1 MAKASR
7 ASHRSARNPQ
17 QIEVIAR
24 CVLVRDGRVL
34 LCQNVKHGY
43 FYLPGGH
50 VEFGEAAA
58 RAAERELAEEIG
70 VRVQVGELALVS
82 ECAFQAKR
90 AHHEINLVF
99 HAEPRQRW
107 PKELTA
113 PRSRESSI
121 AFHWIDLAA
130 AQDLDIRPTA
140 AKAWLTSGMGGA
152 RIEWISEVE

>member
-1 MAKASR
+1 MAKANPTSK
-7 ASHRSARNPQ
+7 RSARNSH

-24 CVLVRDGRVL
+24 CALVRDGRVL

-82 ECAFQAKR
+82 EGAFQGKR

-99 HAEPRQRW
+99 RAEPRQRW
-107 PKELTA
+107 PRALTA
-113 PRSRESSI
+113 PNSREPGI
-121 AFHWIDLAA
+121 AFQWVDLAA
-130 AQDLDIRPTA
+130 AQDLDIRPAA
-140 AKAWLTSGMGGA
+140 AKAWLTSGMGGD